1 MVLRVLILQLFLRL
15 LARVSYFGEYY
26 DKEAGGEF
34 DSATLLDLEAGYD
47 LSQGMSL
54 TMGMRNVSDE
64 RGCSTNT
71 CGTTPASI
79 LGMPY
84 SQFTPFGFNGSFYY
98 GRLSYNF

>member
-1 MVLRVLILQLFLRL
+1 MVLLVRTKGACGNI
-15 LARVSYFGEYY
+15 GEYY

-34 DSATLLDLEAGYD
+34 DSATLVDLEAGYD

-71 CGTTPASI
+71 CGTAPANL

-98 GRLSYNF
+98 GRMTYNF